1 MRYHLITLL
10 CVLLA
15 ACAPSRTPLVIT
27 APVPN
32 ATIQITDSKPLVAA
46 VERQSARLEG
56 RVADTAK
63 KVDAINASVGKTVD
77 AAVRAGDAARE
88 AQARELQAQVSELKS
103 MTDIAQATAQD
114 LREDSQ
120 ATHTELAK
128 IAVERD
134 EAFKARETIRQ
145 QMIEL
150 KEQAKVTLSRM
161 DERRITEYERAEW
174 WKKRALYT
182 WGALAAIGG
191 CLVALKIFK
200 LI

>member
-1 MRYHLITLL
+1 MKYHIISLL
-10 CVLLA
+10 CGLLA
-15 ACAPSRTPLVIT
+15 ACAPSRPPLAIT

-63 KVDAINASVGKTVD
+63 KVDAINASVSKTVD

-88 AQARELQAQVSELKS
+88 AQARELQAQVAELKS
-103 MTDIAQATAQD
+103 MTDVAQATAQD

-120 ATHTELAK
+120 AAHTELAK

-134 EAFKARETIRQ
+134 AAYKDRESVRQ

-161 DERRITEYERAEW
+161 DEQRIAEDARAEW

-182 WGALAAIGG
+182 WSALAAIGG
-191 CLVALKIFK
+191 CLVALKF
-200 LI
+200 LA